1 MPHKTAAT
9 AGVLALA
16 LSLAGMT
23 SAAAQAGRE
32 GELSV
37 APGSVRPGARI
48 TLSVLNPELMDQM
61 DDAHR
66 VTVRSDAFSGP
77 VKLSPSGKVSWKG
90 LATIRCDAEPGEHSL
105 RFDEPVPPEE
115 ARTNGTVRVEAGG
128 AVPGA
133 ECAGQAGPKS
143 EAADWTPVTVGIA
156 AGSLAVLATLV
167 FFAVRR
173 RHHP

>member
-1 MPHKTAAT
+1 
-9 AGVLALA
+9 
-16 LSLAGMT
+16 MT

-37 APGSVRPGARI
+37 APGSVRPGERV

-61 DDAHR
+61 DDDHR

-77 VKLSPSGKVSWKG
+77 VKLAPSGKVSWQG
-90 LATIRCDAEPGEHSL
+90 RATVRCDAKPGEHAL

-115 ARTNGTVRVEAGG
+115 ARTNGKVRVEAGG
-128 AVPGA
+128 AAPGA
-133 ECAGQAGPKS
+133 ECAAKAGPES
-143 EAADWTPVTVGIA
+143 EPDGWTPVTLTIA
-156 AGSLAVLATLV
+156 AASLAALAALF

-173 RHHP
+173 QRHL

>member
-1 MPHKTAAT
+1 MPHKTAVT
-9 AGVLALA
+9 AGALALA
-16 LSLAGMT
+16 LSLAGIT

-32 GELSV
+32 GELTV
-37 APGSVRPGARI
+37 VPGSVRPGERV

-61 DDAHR
+61 DDGHR

-77 VKLSPSGKVSWKG
+77 VKLEPSGKVSWKG
-90 LATIRCDAEPGEHSL
+90 RATIRCDAKPGDHSL

-128 AVPGA
+128 AAPGA
-133 ECAGQAGPKS
+133 ECAAEARPRS
-143 EAADWTPVTVGIA
+143 EAPDWTPVTLTIA
-156 AGSLAVLATLV
+156 TGSVAVLAALV

-173 RHHP
+173 RRQA

>member
-9 AGVLALA
+9 VGAVALA

-23 SAAAQAGRE
+23 SAAAQAGPE
-32 GELSV
+32 GGLTV
-37 APGSVRPGARI
+37 APGSVRPGEHV

-66 VTVRSDAFSGP
+66 VTVRSDAFAGP
-77 VKLSPSGKVSWKG
+77 VKLAPSGKVSWKG
-90 LATIRCDAEPGEHSL
+90 RAVIRCDAKPGDHAL
-105 RFDEPVPPEE
+105 RFAEPVPPDE

-128 AVPGA
+128 AAPGA
-133 ECAGQAGPKS
+133 DCAAQAGPES
-143 EAADWTPVTVGIA
+143 RPDGWTPVTLTIA
-156 AGSLAVLATLV
+156 GGSLAVLAALV

-173 RHHP
+173 HRHP